1 MPLIAPSI
9 LSADF
14 GRLGDE
20 VKAVAA
26 AGADWIHI
34 DVMDGHFVDNLTIGP
49 VVVAGI
55 RDLTTLPLDVH
66 LMIEE
71 PEKYAPRFLEALHRS
86 DGKHAERYVS
96 VHWEVVGSVAGAER
110 AFRIIEQHGARPGIV
125 INPGT
130 AVDGVLPLVERAALI
145 LVMSVEPGWG
155 GQPFDESSLPKLRA
169 LAEARARCGSSCL
182 LEIDGGISA
191 ETAPQR
197 PVSTATAAAQAG
209 ADVLVAGSAV
219 FRSKNYTATIAAL
232 RGGPE

>member
-1 MPLIAPSI
+1 MTLIAPSI

-14 GRLGDE
+14 GRLGEE

-26 AGADWIHI
+26 AGADWIHV

-66 LMIEE
+66 LMIEQ
-71 PEKYAPRFLEALHRS
+71 PEKYAPRFLQALQRS
-86 DGKHAERYVS
+86 DRAGAERYVS
-96 VHWEVVGSVAGAER
+96 VHWEVVGDIAGAER
-110 AFRIIEQHGARPGIV
+110 AFRIIEDYGAKAGIV

-130 AVDGVLPLVERAALI
+130 AVDAVVPLVERAALI

-155 GQPFDESSLPKLRA
+155 GQPFDERALPKLRA
-169 LAEARARCGSSCL
+169 LRQARERAGASCL

-191 ETAPQR
+191 ETTPAR
-197 PVSTATAAAQAG
+197 PVSTAKMAAKAG

-219 FRSKNYTATIAAL
+219 FRSRDYAATIAAL
-232 RGGPE
+232 RDC

>member
-20 VKAVAA
+20 VKAVAT

-66 LMIEE
+66 LMIED
-71 PEKYAPRFLEALHRS
+71 PEKYAPRFLEALQRS
-86 DGKHAERYVS
+86 DRAGGERYVS
-96 VHWEVVGSVAGAER
+96 VHWEVVGDIAGAER
-110 AFRIIEQHGARPGIV
+110 AFRIIEAHGAKAGIV

-130 AVDGVLPLVERAALI
+130 SVDGILPLVERAALI

-155 GQPFDESSLPKLRA
+155 GQAFDERALPKLRA
-169 LAEARARCGSSCL
+169 LREARERCGASCL

-191 ETAPQR
+191 ETTTQR
-197 PVSTATAAAQAG
+197 PVSTASMAAEAG

-219 FRSKNYTATIAAL
+219 FRSKDYAATMSAL
-232 RGGPE
+232 RGRPV

>member
-71 PEKYAPRFLEALHRS
+71 PEKYAPRFLEALQRS
-86 DGKHAERYVS
+86 DGKNAERYVS
-96 VHWEVVGSVAGAER
+96 VHWEVVGDIAGAER
-110 AFRIIEQHGARPGIV
+110 AFRIIEQHGAKPGIV
-125 INPGT
+125 INPNT

-155 GQPFDESSLPKLRA
+155 GQPFDERSLPKVRA
-169 LAEARARCGSSCL
+169 LAEARARSGSSCL

-191 ETAPQR
+191 ETTPQR
-197 PVSTATAAAQAG
+197 PVSTATAAAEAG

-219 FRSKNYTATIAAL
+219 FRSKNYAATIAAL
-232 RGGPE
+232 RGRAA